1 VFGDGFPGM
10 MRRSRRA
17 AHEPRGLLRWAPR
30 EWPCGASTLGSVFDL
45 SLQLDLSIRVIVAA
59 ILGLA
64 VGFEREI
71 HGHPAGLRTHMLV
84 ASGSAL
90 FTVLSAYGFRNVG
103 GGTELS
109 AIDPTRIAAQIV
121 SGIGFLGAGAIL
133 KDGIVI
139 RGLTTAASLWATSA
153 VGMAAGAGEYVI
165 AAVATGTILVSLWPI
180 NALAER
186 LHGTAVPETQLRLA
200 MERLESLGEVSTI
213 HVGGRLEIGQIS
225 TQRLGRN
232 SYRADIAIRGRT
244 QSVIA
249 GAIEAIDRLEGV
261 DIIGTSQND

>member
-1 VFGDGFPGM
+1 VID
-10 MRRSRRA
+10 
-17 AHEPRGLLRWAPR
+17 
-30 EWPCGASTLGSVFDL
+30 LG
-45 SLQLDLSIRVIVAA
+45 LQLDLSVRLVVAA
-59 ILGLA
+59 ALGLA

-84 ASGSAL
+84 AVGSGL
-90 FTVLSAYGFRNVG
+90 FTVLSAYGFGSVPN
-103 GGTELS
+103 
-109 AIDPTRIAAQIV
+109 AAPIDPTRIAAQIV

-165 AAVATGTILVSLWPI
+165 AGVATATILVSLWPI

-186 LHGTAVPETQLRLA
+186 LHGTAVPEIQLRLA
-200 MERLESLGEVSTI
+200 MEHLELLGEVSTI
-213 HVGGRLEIGQIS
+213 LVAARLEIGQIS
-225 TQRLGRN
+225 TQRLGRD
-232 SYRADIAIRGRT
+232 SYRADIGVRGRT
-244 QSVIA
+244 QSVIT

-261 DIIGTSQND
+261 DIISTSQAD

>member
-1 VFGDGFPGM
+1 VI
-10 MRRSRRA
+10 
-17 AHEPRGLLRWAPR
+17 
-30 EWPCGASTLGSVFDL
+30 DL
-45 SLQLDLSIRVIVAA
+45 ALQLDLSVRLIVAA
-59 ILGLA
+59 VLGLA

-84 ASGSAL
+84 AMGSGL
-90 FTVLSAYGFRNVG
+90 FTVLSIHGF
-103 GGTELS
+103 GTPSL
-109 AIDPTRIAAQIV
+109 ATPIDPTRIAAQIV

-186 LHGTAVPETQLRLA
+186 LHGTAAPEVQLRLTMGHLDA
-200 MERLESLGEVSTI
+200 LGQVSTVLVT
-213 HVGGRLEIGQIS
+213 HRLEIGQIS
-225 TQRLGRN
+225 TQRVAKD
-232 SYRADIAIRGRT
+232 SYRADIAVRGRT
-244 QSVIA
+244 PSVVA
-249 GAIEAIDRLEGV
+249 SAIEAIDRIDGV
-261 DIIGTSQND
+261 DIISTSQSD

>member
-1 VFGDGFPGM
+1 M
-10 MRRSRRA
+10 A
-17 AHEPRGLLRWAPR
+17 AA
-30 EWPCGASTLGSVFDL
+30 ATLSLVFDL
-45 SLQLDLSIRVIVAA
+45 GLQLDLSVRLIVAA
-59 ILGLA
+59 ALGLA

-90 FTVLSAYGFRNVG
+90 FTVLSAYGFREI
-103 GGTELS
+103 GTNAAS
-109 AIDPTRIAAQIV
+109 PIDPTRIAAQIV

-180 NALAER
+180 NMLAER
-186 LHGTAVPETQLRLA
+186 LHGTAAAEVQLRLS
-200 MERLESLGEVSTI
+200 MEHLEALGQVTGI
-213 HVGGRLEIGQIS
+213 LVGHRLEIGQIS
-225 TQRLGRN
+225 TQRLGKA
-232 SYRADIAIRGRT
+232 SYRADLAIRGRT
-244 QSVIA
+244 PSVITS
-249 GAIEAIDRLEGV
+249 AIAAIDELDGV
-261 DIIGTSQND
+261 DIISTSSSD